1 MSKPKIMTVYGT
13 RPEAIKVAPVIKALE
28 ADDRFESIAV
38 STGQHKEMLEQVNS
52 MFGIKPA
59 YDLGLM
65 KPGQGLNEIVSRAL
79 AGLDEI
85 ITEVEPDVIIS
96 QGDTSTAMAAAMAG
110 FHRGVKIVHLEAG
123 LRTGDIFS
131 PFPEEANRKIIGQV
145 ASLHLAP
152 TEGSLENLRM
162 ENFRSKDIVVTGN
175 TVIDALLEAASWDT
189 TFADPKLQEAAAS
202 DKRMV
207 VVTTHRRENLDAM
220 KEIGGAV
227 QDLAKAYPE
236 IYFALPLHLNPAVR
250 QAVLPEVEN
259 LDNVIITDPLPY
271 DQFTKL
277 QGRATIILTDS
288 GGVQEEA
295 PSLGKPVLVMRQNTE
310 RPEAV
315 VAGTVKL
322 VGTNRSLIVAEAKLL
337 LDDQA
342 AFEAMAN
349 AVNPYGDGKGAERS
363 VAAIGALLG
372 LGERAENFSPGTEAE
387 EESIPRFDEVVNDE
401 N

>member
-28 ADDRFESIAV
+28 ADERFESVAV
-38 STGQHKEMLEQVNS
+38 STGQHKEMLEQVNT
-52 MFGIKPA
+52 MFGISPKH
-59 YDLGLM
+59 DLGLM
-65 KPGQGLNEIVSRAL
+65 KPGQGLNEIVSRAI
-79 AGLDEI
+79 AGLETVI
-85 ITEVEPDVIIS
+85 AEERPDVIIS
-96 QGDTSTAMAAAMAG
+96 QGDTSTAMAAALAG
-110 FHRGVKIVHLEAG
+110 FHAGVKIAHLEAG

-152 TEGSLENLRM
+152 TAGSMENLRR

-189 TFADPKLQEAAAS
+189 TFADAQLADAAAFEQ
-202 DKRMV
+202 RIV

-227 QDLAKAYPE
+227 QDLAKAYPDH
-236 IYFALPLHLNPAVR
+236 IFVLPLHLNPKVR
-250 QAVLPEVEN
+250 EQVLPEVEN

-277 QGRATIILTDS
+277 LSRAHIILTDS

-295 PSLGKPVLVMRQNTE
+295 PALGKPVLVMRQNTE

-322 VGTNRSLIVAEAKLL
+322 VGTDRKLIVAESKLL
-337 LDDQA
+337 LDDEA
-342 AFEAMAN
+342 AFNAMAN

-363 VAAIGALLG
+363 VAAIAALLG
-372 LGERAENFSPGTEAE
+372 LGERLEDFAP
-387 EESIPRFDEVVNDE
+387 EV
-401 N
+401 